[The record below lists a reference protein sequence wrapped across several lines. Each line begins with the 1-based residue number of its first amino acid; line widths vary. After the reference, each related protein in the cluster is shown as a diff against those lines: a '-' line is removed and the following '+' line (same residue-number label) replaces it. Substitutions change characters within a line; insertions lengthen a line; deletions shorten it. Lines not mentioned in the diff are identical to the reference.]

1 MSDQPASISQPPATV
16 AQTLRV
22 LGYSPVQLPGGVV
35 WWRSPGGAVASWEE
49 SVQGLLAELDQRRK
63 LATSG
68 AGKHFLKTSEF
79 WMAAATLLGLG
90 GGAISILAGWGL
102 TLGEPWKEMVGGAMA
117 LATVLV
123 PRAYTFARAK
133 AKAIEAA
140 EQQAMAG
147 GSNGP

>member
-1 MSDQPASISQPPATV
+1 MSDQPASTSQPPAKI
-16 AQTLRV
+16 AWSLQFF
-22 LGYSPVQLPGGVV
+22 GYSKVTFPGGVV

-63 LATSG
+63 LASTG

-102 TLGEPWKEMVGGAMA
+102 TLEEPWKEMVGGAMA

-140 EQQAMAG
+140 EQQSMAG